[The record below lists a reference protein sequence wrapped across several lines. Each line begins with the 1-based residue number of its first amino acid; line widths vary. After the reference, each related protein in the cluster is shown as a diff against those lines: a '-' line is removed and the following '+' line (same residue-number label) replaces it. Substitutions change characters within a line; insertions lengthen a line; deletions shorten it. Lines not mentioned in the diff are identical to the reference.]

1 LTIKIL
7 QINKKIEPII
17 PKEKFKIF
25 ILCQHASESFTPYTF
40 PSTHLIGIKNISVI
54 GIYITITIKSIIE
67 FINDDKHLNILEDEL
82 NKICKITIKH
92 NIKINTKKKYK
103 TIEYTL

>member
-1 LTIKIL
+1 M
-7 QINKKIEPII
+7 
-17 PKEKFKIF
+17 
-25 ILCQHASESFTPYTF
+25 
-40 PSTHLIGIKNISVI
+40 I

-67 FINDDKHLNILEDEL
+67 LINDDKHLNFLEDEL

-103 TIEYTL
+103 ITEYTL